1 MILTPKLRRHTYLN
15 LVLSLSVTG
24 FLFGFITF
32 FNSIRKSFES
42 ISSNGVFFCFLSI
55 LIISSPMVETLY
67 QTFLIG
73 FYILSELD
81 LNGARCY
88 LKTDEN
94 TFGIQSARQYQLY
107 HCHFCT
113 ILLAMKIMQIVR

>member
-1 MILTPKLRRHTYLN
+1 MGLLHSSTASER
-15 LVLSLSVTG
+15 VLKV
-24 FLFGFITF
+24 FQVM
-32 FNSIRKSFES
+32 E
-42 ISSNGVFFCFLSI
+42 FFCFLSF

-113 ILLAMKIMQIVR
+113 ILLALNNADCTFDKEPEIRSIKVCIIAIPSSSTWF